1 MGQDPEGVGR
11 DQKEMRY
18 RLTKSLIDAWYYSFI
33 LDSGYDTFINVLNR
47 IPIEPN
53 KKMLDG
59 TEFEGCVNS
68 VLNGM
73 TMPEDH
79 KWYKGV
85 MTMAEYLEGSQQQV
99 NLHREI
105 TVDGVDFLI
114 HGVLDYLRF
123 GVIYDCKFT
132 SNYHLNKYL
141 RSSQHPFYLY
151 LVPEARRFEY
161 VISDGKEVFWEKYPR
176 YIVRE
181 PDEII
186 RDFMRYL
193 DKQNLAETYFKNWEV
208 STYGKLVELP
218 S

>member
-1 MGQDPEGVGR
+1 MGQSPESVGR

>member
-1 MGQDPEGVGR
+1 VGQDPEGVGR

-85 MTMAEYLEGSQQQV
+85 MAMAEYLEGSQQQV

-141 RSSQHPFYLY
+141 HSSQHPFYLY

>member
-1 MGQDPEGVGR
+1 
-11 DQKEMRY
+11 MRY

-59 TEFEGCVNS
+59 TEFEACVNS

-141 RSSQHPFYLY
+141 HSSQHPFYLY

>member
-1 MGQDPEGVGR
+1 
-11 DQKEMRY
+11 MRY

-33 LDSGYDTFINVLNR
+33 LDSGYDAFINVLNR

-59 TEFEGCVNS
+59 TEFEGRVNS

-132 SNYHLNKYL
+132 CTPASTHSISI
-141 RSSQHPFYLY
+141 SSQKL
-151 LVPEARRFEY
+151 
-161 VISDGKEVFWEKYPR
+161 G
-176 YIVRE
+176 
-181 PDEII
+181 
-186 RDFMRYL
+186 
-193 DKQNLAETYFKNWEV
+193 V
-208 STYGKLVELP
+208 S
-218 S
+218 SM